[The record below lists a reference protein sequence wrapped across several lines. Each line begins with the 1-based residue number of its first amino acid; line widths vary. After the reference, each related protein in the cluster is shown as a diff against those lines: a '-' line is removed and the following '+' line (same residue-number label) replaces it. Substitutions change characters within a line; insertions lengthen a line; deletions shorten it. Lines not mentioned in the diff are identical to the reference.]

1 MQTFKRVM
9 SYVRPYWLME
19 TAALLLVLLAAGI
32 QLLNPLLIRWVI
44 DHIITPGRWKIL
56 FWGAFSIVG
65 LTILRAVVLFAQRY
79 FMSWVSERAVYD
91 MRNEL
96 YEHLQQLSFGF
107 YDSAQTGQLMS
118 RLTADVQNLDR
129 FFSMGIMNFTSSI
142 STIIGV
148 VAVMLRLDWQLTLVT
163 MIILPPL
170 VFGVVQFSRNV
181 RPLWREIQQQMAV
194 LTATLQENIT
204 GIRVVQAFARE
215 EYEIQ
220 KFTRDNRDYFNK
232 NVRAIRNQAFW
243 GPYMNFVAAAG
254 TGIILWYGGRQVIT
268 GAITLGTLVAFTS
281 YLDRLVM
288 PVRQLGWIVNIYTR
302 GMASAVRV
310 FEVLDTSSEV
320 KEKPGAKP
328 LPPVR
333 GEVVFDHVRFGY
345 GGFKVLD
352 DISLHVYPGET
363 IAVLGPTGSGKSSL
377 VQLIPRFYDP
387 QAGRILIDGYDIR
400 DVTLQSLRRQIGIVT
415 QDTFLF
421 NASIRDN
428 IAYGRP
434 HASQPEIEA
443 AAKAAHIHDFI
454 MSLPDRYDTILG
466 ERGVGLSGG
475 QKQRV
480 AIARALLMDA
490 RIVIFD
496 EATSNVDNET
506 EYRLQA
512 AFQKLLRD
520 RTAFIIAQRLSTVRN
535 ADRIIVLDRGRIV
548 EEGTHAELLARGG
561 MYAQIY
567 ELQFKDQEN
576 TAARLAAGEEG

>member
-1 MQTFKRVM
+1 MRTFRRVLQ
-9 SYVRPYWLME
+9 YIRPYWFME
-19 TAALLLVLLAAGI
+19 TAAIMMVLLAAGI

-44 DHIITPGRWKIL
+44 DQVITPGRWGLL
-56 FWGAFSIVG
+56 FWGSFSIAG
-65 LTILRAVVLFAQRY
+65 LTVLRAAILFVQRY
-79 FMSWVSERAVYD
+79 AMSWVSQRAVYD
-91 MRNEL
+91 MRNQL

-118 RLTADVQNLDR
+118 RLIADVQNVNR
-129 FFSMGIMNFTSSI
+129 FFSMGIMNFTSSVV
-142 STIIGV
+142 TIAGV
-148 VAVMLRLDWQLTLVT
+148 LMVMVRLDWRLTAVT
-163 MIILPPL
+163 MIIMPPL
-170 VFGVVQFSRNV
+170 VFGVVQFSRQV
-181 RPLWREIQQQMAV
+181 RPLWWGIQQQMAV

-215 EYEIQ
+215 DYEIQ
-220 KFTRDNRDYFNK
+220 KFTRDNREYFNK

-254 TGIILWYGGRQVIT
+254 TGIILWYGGRQVID

-302 GMASAVRV
+302 GMASAARV
-310 FEVLDTSSEV
+310 FEVLDTRSEV
-320 KEKPGAKP
+320 QEKPGARP

-333 GEVVFDHVRFGY
+333 GEVVFDHVTFGY
-345 GGFKVLD
+345 GDFKVLD
-352 DISLHVYPGET
+352 DVSLHVRPGET
-363 IAVLGPTGSGKSSL
+363 VAVLGPTGSGKSSL
-377 VQLIPRFYDP
+377 IQLIPRFYDP
-387 QAGRILIDGYDIR
+387 QAGRVLIDGYDVR

-434 HASQPEIEA
+434 HASQNEIEE

-454 MSLPDRYDTILG
+454 MSLPDRYDTVLG

-475 QKQRV
+475 QRQRV

-490 RIVIFD
+490 RIVVFD
-496 EATSNVDNET
+496 EATSNVDTET

-512 AFQKLLRD
+512 AFQQLLRD
-520 RTAFIIAQRLSTVRN
+520 RTAFVIAQRLSTVRN
-535 ADRIIVLDRGRIV
+535 ADRIIVLDHGRIV
-548 EEGTHAELLARGG
+548 EEGTHEELLARGG
-561 MYAQIY
+561 IYTQIY
-567 ELQFKDQEN
+567 ELQFKGQEEA
-576 TAARLAAGEEG
+576 TRAVAAGEEG

>member
-9 SYVRPYWLME
+9 SYLRPYWLME

-44 DHIITPGRWKIL
+44 DHIITPGRWGIL

-91 MRNEL
+91 IRNEL

-142 STIIGV
+142 SSIIGV
-148 VAVMLRLDWQLTLVT
+148 VAVMTRLDWQLTLVT
-163 MIILPPL
+163 MVILPPL
-170 VFGVVQFSRNV
+170 IYGVVQFSRNV

-215 EYEIQ
+215 DYEIA

-328 LPPVR
+328 LPPIR
-333 GEVVFDHVRFGY
+333 GEVVFDHVSFGY

-352 DISLHVYPGET
+352 DVSLRVRPGET

-434 HASQPEIEA
+434 HASQQEIEA

-466 ERGVGLSGG
+466 ERGVGISGG

-535 ADRIIVLDRGRIV
+535 ADRIIVLDRGHIV
-548 EEGTHAELLARGG
+548 EEGTHAELLSRGG

-576 TAARLAAGEEG
+576 TAVRLAAGEEG